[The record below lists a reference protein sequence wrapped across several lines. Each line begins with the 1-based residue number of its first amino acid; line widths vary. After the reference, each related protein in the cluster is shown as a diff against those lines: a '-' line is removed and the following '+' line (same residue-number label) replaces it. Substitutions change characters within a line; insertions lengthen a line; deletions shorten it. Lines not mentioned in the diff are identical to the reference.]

1 MKLAVISDLHLG
13 SGGNLDEFGHDDAKF
28 LRFLDFLEGNFERVV
43 LAGDV
48 WETLYCKSPN
58 QQVRELARCREA
70 HPEIA
75 RRFERPSYR
84 YLHGNHD
91 MVSSNIMSAPEALH
105 LEADGTRI
113 LFTHGHQL
121 DWVVEHARWF
131 SEFVAWAGAWVMRM
145 GLHPLKAV
153 VERIEERLRG
163 ESKAAPEKDRFQLAS
178 LQLAAQSGAD
188 IVVTGHTHN
197 GVVTHHGDRIF
208 MNSGACSGGAFSFL
222 SLDTR
227 AGAYALN
234 SAW

>member
-1 MKLAVISDLHLG
+1 MKIAVISDLHLG
-13 SGGNLDEFGHDDAKF
+13 RGDRIDEFGHDDGEF

-48 WETLYCKSPN
+48 WETLNAKTPR
-58 QQVRELARCREA
+58 QQVKTLAACREA

-75 RRFERPSYR
+75 KRFERPNYQ

-91 MVSSNIMSAPEALH
+91 IVAGNVMKAPEALH

-113 LFTHGHQL
+113 LFTHGHQF
-121 DWVVEHARWF
+121 DWVINNARWM
-131 SEFVAWAGAWVMRM
+131 SELIVWLGGWVMRM
-145 GLHPLKAV
+145 GLKPVKWV
-153 VERIEERLRG
+153 VERIEEIIRG
-163 ESKAAPEKDRFQLAS
+163 ESRDHPDRDRFQIAS
-178 LQLAAQSGAD
+178 LALAEQHKAD

-197 GVVTHHGDRIF
+197 GIVAQHEDRLF
-208 MNSGACSGGAFSFL
+208 MNSGSCSEGQFSWL

-227 AGAYALN
+227 AGDYALN